1 MTAPIIAGAEP
12 WSTGDGPAGVLVLH
26 GFTGNPQS
34 MRPLAEVLATAGFAV
49 ELPLLPGH
57 GTAVE
62 DMEPTRWEDWT
73 AAAASAYDTLCER
86 CDRVMV
92 AGLSMGGTLSCWLAA
107 RHAEIAGLALVNPL
121 IETPAPEFRAAVEE
135 LVADGTEIVPGVG
148 SDIAKDG
155 VAELAYP
162 GTPLRAALS
171 LFEGVAAIEPLL
183 PTVTCP
189 VLLLSSCEDHVVAPA
204 SGDVLVARVGGPIER
219 VWLEHSFHVATLDN
233 DAPVIEER
241 VLDFARQVLD

>member
-1 MTAPIIAGAEP
+1 
-12 WSTGDGPAGVLVLH
+12 
-26 GFTGNPQS
+26 

-92 AGLSMGGTLSCWLAA
+92 TGLSMGGSLSCWLAA
-107 RHAEIAGLALVNPL
+107 RHVEIAGLALVNPL
-121 IETPAPEFRAAVEE
+121 IEPPAPEFTAAVEE
-135 LVADGTEIVPGVG
+135 LVDDGTELAPGVG
-148 SDIAKDG
+148 SDIAKEG
-155 VAELAYP
+155 AVELAYS

-171 LFEGVAAIEPLL
+171 LFDGVAELEPML
-183 PTVTCP
+183 PMVTCP
-189 VLLLSSCEDHVVAPA
+189 VLLLSSRQDHVVAPA
-204 SGDVLVARVGGPIER
+204 SGDLLEARVGGPIER
-219 VWLEHSFHVATLDN
+219 VWLERSYHVATLDF

-241 VLDFARQVLD
+241 VLGFAREVLD